1 MTAVS
6 DSRENFADRLI
17 TAIRKKNSCVAVGLD
32 PYFTLIPDTIK
43 QKFPTSQKQSLEYA
57 AHVILE
63 FNVQVIDLI
72 APLVGIVKPQI
83 AFYELYGWWGVRAYA
98 ETIKYAKQKGLLV
111 IGDVKRGDV
120 PSTAEAYA
128 DAHIGEV
135 HIDHAIETPFAADAI
150 TVNPFLGTDSLLPFL
165 QTAEKHNKGIFVL
178 VKTSNPD
185 SGEFQD
191 LMCGGKKLHEI
202 IAEKTQA
209 WGNGLIG
216 QQGYSAVGA
225 VVGATFSHEISA
237 LRKTMPEGYFL
248 VPGYGAQG
256 ATAKDIAHCF
266 NPDGLG
272 AIISASRSILYAYN
286 ISPWKEKY
294 GINAW
299 KDAAREA
306 VIKMNE
312 EIGNI
317 LNKIEYG

>member
-1 MTAVS
+1 LAAVS
-6 DSRENFADRLI
+6 DSRENFADQLI
-17 TAIRKKNSCVAVGLD
+17 TAIRRKNSCVVVGLD
-32 PYFTLIPDTIK
+32 PYFKLIPDIIK
-43 QKFPTSQKQSLEYA
+43 QRFSCSQKHSLEYA
-57 AHVILE
+57 ARVILE
-63 FNVQVIDLI
+63 FNMQVIDLI
-72 APLVGIVKPQI
+72 SPLVGIVKPQI

-98 ETIKYAKQKGLLV
+98 ETIQYAKQKGLLV
-111 IGDVKRGDV
+111 IGDIKRGDV

-135 HIDHAIETPFAADAI
+135 YIDNIVETPFDADAV
-150 TVNPFLGTDSLLPFL
+150 TVNPFLGTDSLVPFL
-165 QTAEKHNKGIFVL
+165 QRAKKYNKGIFVL

-185 SGEFQD
+185 SGAFQD
-191 LMCGGKKLHEI
+191 LICGGKKLHEI
-202 IAEKTQA
+202 IAEKTHA
-209 WGNGLIG
+209 WGNGLTG
-216 QQGYSAVGA
+216 KQGYSAVGA

-237 LRKTMPEGYFL
+237 LRKIMRTAYFL

-256 ATAKDIAHCF
+256 AAAKDIAHCF

-299 KDAAREA
+299 KDATLEA

-312 EIGNI
+312 EIRNI
-317 LNKIEYG
+317 LK